1 MLNIEFL
8 FIFILAHLTADFVL
22 QTNKIARLKS
32 EATKGVLIHSGIV
45 CGVHILFLGIYGWAG
60 IAAGLLGAGVHFCID
75 SAKKVISKY
84 LSRLQFLYFVFDQF
98 LHLAVILLLTKIF
111 APEDTLSDY
120 LIGVVVFLIGL
131 ILVSYVSTVAA
142 KILLL
147 DLFPPLSKEGFFIRN
162 ERALDAVFSLFL
174 LGVFLIP
181 NDFIRAFVIVLFFFI
196 FYYVH
201 KRLFPYKTGIVLLKY
216 GFYVFG
222 AGIVSL
228 LMLHKY

>member
-1 MLNIEFL
+1 MLNINFL
-8 FIFILAHLTADFVL
+8 FVFILAHLAGDFVL
-22 QTNKIARLKS
+22 QTNKIAKLKS
-32 EATKGVLIHSGIV
+32 ETTKGVLLHSTIV
-45 CGVHILFLGIYGWAG
+45 CIIQVLFLGVYGFAGVAAAFLCAG
-60 IAAGLLGAGVHFCID
+60 IHFYID
-75 SAKKVISKY
+75 SAKRIFSKY
-84 LSRLQFLYFVFDQF
+84 LSRLQFLYFILDQ
-98 LHLAVILLLTKIF
+98 LVHLAVILLLTKIF
-111 APEDTLSDY
+111 APEDPRWNPLME
-120 LIGVVVFLIGL
+120 VVVLLIGL
-131 ILVSYVSTVAA
+131 ILVSYVSTVGA

-147 DLFPPLSKEGFFIRN
+147 DLFPPLSKEGIFIRN

-216 GFYVFG
+216 GFYVFA